1 MMNEQDG
8 NSLPPQPQKPILHR
22 QPGIASSLAARGHKR
37 REVVQNE
44 KVHAIEMRLKGLL
57 PFNTAEISAAGI
69 RSMSFGTSTPSRARK
84 ADGFLVREMFSLKS
98 NQIKSN
104 QIKSNGKRVSG
115 LRASCRV
122 CARPAK
128 WRHLDWRQAQ
138 TRGRMDRSQCL
149 GRMAVPLIPATVL
162 AGPPTTPDAPASR
175 LTTMF
180 RQCSRDWASS

>member
-8 NSLPPQPQKPILHR
+8 NSPAAQSQQPVLHR
-22 QPGIASSLAARGHKR
+22 QPGIAGSLAPCGHKR

-84 ADGFLVREMFSLKS
+84 ADGFLVREMFSL
-98 NQIKSN
+98 KSN